1 MRERLQELEGQRIRI
16 QGHFTRYGVRPKYQ
30 IFQRTLC
37 LQGVRDTETGLIL
50 ADHMWFRCGLNFEA
64 LGELENGA
72 QIELDGT
79 VEQYSRTAYRGSR
92 GRKGSGELID
102 YRISRPGKIVVVRR

>member
-16 QGHFTRYGVRPKYQ
+16 QGHFTRYGIRPNYQ

-50 ADHMWFRCGLNFEA
+50 ADHMWFRCGLNFDS